1 MYVSTVTMVTDLQLL
16 IFSLLIIFS
25 VGTFH
30 RKILL
35 QFEVS
40 EFEKKHHEKLRGV
53 LDRISFV
60 RSLQVC

>member
-1 MYVSTVTMVTDLQLL
+1 MYVCMYGHYGHRSSAANFISSFQ
-16 IFSLLIIFS
+16 
-25 VGTFH
+25 

-35 QFEVS
+35 QFEVN
-40 EFEKKHHEKLRGV
+40 EFEKKHHEKLHAM

>member
-1 MYVSTVTMVTDLQLL
+1 MYVSTVTTVTDLQLL
-16 IFSLLIIFS
+16 NFSLLIIFS

-35 QFEVS
+35 QSEVS
-40 EFEKKHHEKLRGV
+40 EFEKKHHEKLHGV